1 MTTRGRRKGGHTGR
15 VAASSLGVNDYL
27 DLTPHVTLREASVRD
42 LDFILS
48 LEGEPSVRRLIHP
61 WRLDE
66 HLAAIVD
73 PERGHMIVESAG
85 LAVGFVIIAGLHLAP
100 SIEVKRLAVSRRSE
114 GFGRAAML
122 AAIEWISLL
131 RRGRPI
137 WLDVYDDNVVARSL
151 YVSVGFAET
160 TRLPSAD
167 GRQLIVLELRD

>member
-1 MTTRGRRKGGHTGR
+1 MTNCGRRRGGRPRR
-15 VAASSLGVNDYL
+15 VAGSSLGANYCL
-27 DLTPHVTLREASVRD
+27 DLTPRVTLRQASVRD
-42 LDFILS
+42 LDFILG
-48 LEGEPSVRRLIHP
+48 LEGESSVRRFIHP

-73 PERGHMIVESAG
+73 TERGHLIVESAG
-85 LAVGFVIIAGLHLAP
+85 LPVGFVIIGGLHVAS

-122 AAIEWISLL
+122 AAIEWISPF
-131 RRGRPI
+131 RRGRPV

-151 YVSVGFAET
+151 YESVGFAET

-167 GRQLIVLELRD
+167 GRELIVLELRD